1 MEAGEAKKI
10 QDSSI
15 ELLFLY
21 TNTIIQEPLKK
32 WMEHFILL
40 MALKHTID
48 EKFNQT
54 KFIFNNMTYKREW
67 KSFE

>member
-21 TNTIIQEPLKK
+21 TNTYYNSRTSKEMDGTLHITDGVKA
-32 WMEHFILL
+32 H
-40 MALKHTID
+40 
-48 EKFNQT
+48 N
-54 KFIFNNMTYKREW
+54 R
-67 KSFE
+67 